1 MADVDTAPTVDLN
14 ETQPQAEDD
23 DDLGFDPTKKKKK
36 KRAKKAG
43 FNPDGDEVAAP
54 VSAAEG
60 GAEATSESAAEGSA
74 TGSWTESDRDYSY
87 TELLNRIYDAIIA
100 DKGGIDGGKGKK
112 SIEPPEIGKIGTKK
126 VAWANFVSN
135 CRSIS
140 RKPEHVVEFVLTE
153 LGTTGSLDG
162 QNKFVIKGRYSSK
175 QLESVLAKYI
185 KEYVACSTCR
195 FLNTELKRE
204 NRILFKVC
212 KDCGASSSVSSI
224 RQGFRVQTKRKKV

>member
-1 MADVDTAPTVDLN
+1 M
-14 ETQPQAEDD
+14 ED
-23 DDLGFDPTKKKKK
+23 
-36 KRAKKAG
+36 
-43 FNPDGDEVAAP
+43 VAAALP
-54 VSAAEG
+54 AAETG
-60 GAEATSESAAEGSA
+60 SEVKAENESESAASA
-74 TGSWTESDRDYSY
+74 VSSESDRDYTY
-87 TELLNRIYDAIIA
+87 TELLARIYEQIVA
-100 DKGGIDGGKGKK
+100 DKGGMEGGKGKK
-112 SIEPPEIGKIGTKK
+112 SIEPPEVGKIGTKK

-135 CRSIS
+135 CRSIG

-162 QNKFVIKGRYSSK
+162 QNKFIIKGRFSSK
-175 QLESVLAKYI
+175 QLESVLSKYI

-224 RQGFRVQTKRKKV
+224 RQGFRVQTKRKKT

>member
-1 MADVDTAPTVDLN
+1 MEDVKAP
-14 ETQPQAEDD
+14 
-23 DDLGFDPTKKKKK
+23 
-36 KRAKKAG
+36 
-43 FNPDGDEVAAP
+43 AA
-54 VSAAEG
+54 AAEG
-60 GAEATSESAAEGSA
+60 EEETGAEATGTTTEA
-74 TGSWTESDRDYSY
+74 TTTDDSDRDYSY
-87 TELLNRIYDAIIA
+87 TELLARIYDQIVA
-100 DKGGIDGGKGKK
+100 DKGGVDGGKGKK
-112 SIEPPEIGKIGTKK
+112 SIEPPEVGKIGTKK

-162 QNKFVIKGRYSSK
+162 QNKFIIKGRFSSK
-175 QLESVLAKYI
+175 QLESVLSKYI

>member
-1 MADVDTAPTVDLN
+1 MIEIHPLTFMTLLY
-14 ETQPQAEDD
+14 T
-23 DDLGFDPTKKKKK
+23 
-36 KRAKKAG
+36 AG
-43 FNPDGDEVAAP
+43 FNPDMEDVKAALP
-54 VSAAEG
+54 TTEG
-60 GAEATSESAAEGSA
+60 ETETASET
-74 TGSWTESDRDYSY
+74 TGTTPETTTTNDTDRDYTY
-87 TELLNRIYDAIIA
+87 TELLARIYDQIVA
-100 DKGGIDGGKGKK
+100 DKGGEGGGKGKK

-140 RKPEHVVEFVLTE
+140 RKPEHVVEYVLTE

-162 QNKFVIKGRYSSK
+162 QNKFIIKGRFSSK
-175 QLESVLAKYI
+175 QLESVLSKYI

>member
-1 MADVDTAPTVDLN
+1 MVWT
-14 ETQPQAEDD
+14 
-23 DDLGFDPTKKKKK
+23 
-36 KRAKKAG
+36 AG
-43 FNPDGDEVAAP
+43 FNPDGEEAAASSSAMEG
-54 VSAAEG
+54 VVEGTTETAAEG
-60 GAEATSESAAEGSA
+60 TG

-87 TELLNRIYDAIIA
+87 TELLARIYDTIIA
-100 DKGGIDGGKGKK
+100 DKGGIEGGKGKK
-112 SIEPPEIGKIGTKK
+112 SIEPPEVGKIGTKK
-126 VAWANFVSN
+126 VKWANFVSN

-140 RKPEHVVEFVLTE
+140 RKPEHVLEFVLTE

-162 QNKFVIKGRYSSK
+162 QNKFIIKGRFSSK

-224 RQGFRVQTKRKKV
+224 RQGFRVQTKRKRV

>member
-1 MADVDTAPTVDLN
+1 MFEDFIGAPAPFSGEFVDRFRVICVNP
-14 ETQPQAEDD
+14 
-23 DDLGFDPTKKKKK
+23 
-36 KRAKKAG
+36 AG
-43 FNPDGDEVAAP
+43 FNPGADDTEAATP
-54 VSAAEG
+54 AAEG
-60 GAEATSESAAEGSA
+60 DKEEKTETSSETTSS
-74 TGSWTESDRDYSY
+74 TSWTESDRDYTY
-87 TELLNRIYDAIIA
+87 TELLARIYETILA
-100 DKGGIDGGKGKK
+100 DKGGVDGGKGKK
-112 SIEPPEIGKIGTKK
+112 SIEPPEVGKIGTKK
-126 VAWANFVSN
+126 IAWVNFVSN

-153 LGTTGSLDG
+153 LGTTGSIDG
-162 QNKFVIKGRYSSK
+162 QNKFIIKGRFSSK
-175 QLESVLAKYI
+175 QLESVLSKYI